1 MLYPEAILSVAV
13 SRIPMTF
20 FRPAAHVLGLLL
32 ALSGGASA
40 FAQPSAGEP
49 WRVTVSPYVWATS
62 LDGNVRLAGHKA
74 PVDVSASDAFDQ
86 LESVVMGDIEVRRG
100 RWAGFVD
107 YQYARTNE
115 GVSLMGV
122 PAELGTRS
130 TTVSAGVLY
139 RLVDDP
145 LGGRTAF
152 GDMRSFRVE
161 PLVGARWSKL
171 RADLNTPLGATQK
184 GAEWTDLL
192 LGLRIEGD
200 VSEHWTL
207 RAQAEA
213 GGLGDD
219 DRHSLSWQALAS
231 YRTPLAGGAVS
242 INAGY
247 RLLHQNYEQDDF
259 TGQRFDWKVTRHG
272 PVLGLSLTY

>member
-1 MLYPEAILSVAV
+1 
-13 SRIPMTF
+13 MTF
-20 FRPAAHVLGLLL
+20 LRPASL
-32 ALSGGASA
+32 LSGLATAALIAGLAGAA
-40 FAQPSAGEP
+40 TAQTSVDDR
-49 WRVTVSPYVWATS
+49 WSVTVSPYVWATS
-62 LDGNVRLAGHKA
+62 LDGNVTMAGHKA

-86 LESVVMGDIEVRRG
+86 LESLVMGDVEVRRG

-107 YQYARTNE
+107 YQYSKTNE
-115 GVSLMGV
+115 GVALMGV

-130 TTVSAGVLY
+130 TTVSGGVLY

-152 GDMRSFRVE
+152 GDVRSFRVE

-171 RADLNTPLGATQK
+171 RADLNTPLGAVQK

-192 LGLRIEGD
+192 LGLRVEGD

-219 DRHSLSWQALAS
+219 RHSLSWQALAS
-231 YRTPLAGGAVS
+231 YRTPLGGGGGAVS
-242 INAGY
+242 VNAGY
-247 RLLHQNYEQDDF
+247 RLLYQNYEQDDF

>member
-1 MLYPEAILSVAV
+1 
-13 SRIPMTF
+13 MTF
-20 FRPAAHVLGLLL
+20 LRPASLLLGLAPAALIAGL
-32 ALSGGASA
+32 AGAAAAQTSA
-40 FAQPSAGEP
+40 DDKWS
-49 WRVTVSPYVWATS
+49 VTVSPYVWATS
-62 LDGNVRLAGHKA
+62 LDGNVAIAGHKA

-86 LESVVMGDIEVRRG
+86 LESVVMGDVEVRRG

-107 YQYARTNE
+107 YQYAKTNE

-130 TTVSAGVLY
+130 TTVSAGILY

-145 LGGRTAF
+145 LGGRTAL
-152 GDMRSFRVE
+152 GDARSFRVE

-171 RADLNTPLGATQK
+171 RADLNTPLGATHK

-192 LGLRIEGD
+192 LGLRVEGD
-200 VSEHWTL
+200 VSEHWSL
-207 RAQAEA
+207 RAQADA
-213 GGLGDD
+213 GGLGDT

-231 YRTPLAGGAVS
+231 YRTPLGGGAVS